1 MMMNKNFLILFLLF
15 NASINCFASFPV
27 QNIEKDINENRISNN
42 LNSNLLV
49 LPNSGILSNLSAW
62 DKIESIL
69 LALSVFGIVGIFIKC
84 FLDGKWSRLLMIPI
98 AFLLLIVFV
107 AALILVEDNDQWFTH
122 F

>member
-1 MMMNKNFLILFLLF
+1 MNKNFLILFLLF
-15 NASINCFASFPV
+15 NASINCFASFPI
-27 QNIEKDINENRISNN
+27 QNIELDINKNRISNN

-84 FLDGKWSRLLMIPI
+84 FVDGKWSRLLMIPI
-98 AFLLLIVFV
+98 TFLLLIVFV
-107 AALILVEDNDQWFTH
+107 GALVLIEDNDQWFTH